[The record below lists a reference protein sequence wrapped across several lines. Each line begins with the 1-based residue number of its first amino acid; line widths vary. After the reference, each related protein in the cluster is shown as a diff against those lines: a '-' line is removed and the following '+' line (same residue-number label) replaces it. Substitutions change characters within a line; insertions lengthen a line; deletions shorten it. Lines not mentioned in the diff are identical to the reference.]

1 MFQENKKECSSV
13 EYCSEESLYVLQMC
27 MKLNQMG
34 SKNISISEEAYLR
47 LLELK
52 LKNESF
58 TELIYRLTNKTNV
71 PDLKSIISEDEGKS
85 IEKNIRESRKMS
97 KERVD
102 RITDELNRNVS

>member
-1 MFQENKKECSSV
+1 
-13 EYCSEESLYVLQMC
+13 
-27 MKLNQMG
+27 MG
-34 SKNISISEEAYLR
+34 SKNISISDEAYLR
-47 LLELK
+47 LSELK

-71 PDLKSIISEDEGKS
+71 PDLKGIISEDEGKS
-85 IEKNIRESRKMS
+85 IEKNIREPRKIS